1 MRTLRPSGKISSGKM
16 SAPFIEKDMFAKP
29 NDDARSG
36 KNVGV
41 WQMRDIDPLKT
52 WVKGR
57 TILLG
62 DAAHAS
68 EYAPAL
74 FSLSLLMKL

>member
-1 MRTLRPSGKISSGKM
+1 M
-16 SAPFIEKDMFAKP
+16 SRPFIEKDMLAKP

-68 EYAPAL
+68 EYAPVS
-74 FSLSLLMKL
+74 FSLSLLMES